1 MKTVVVGVKGI
12 SPLLINRFQELAEQP
27 QEMKRNGKKD
37 YGTPR
42 QQAEGTAYRDDDTLK
57 IWIPTLWFKGSMA
70 SVSSDYKIP
79 GSRKSVKSI
88 FGGVVLPV
96 TEKCYF
102 AGDLHLKD
110 IEIDSRPVV
119 IQRARVMRHRA
130 RLEAWAVE
138 FELEIDDSLLGDDS
152 VHQILTEA
160 GRRVGVGD
168 FRPQKGGPFGRFIVT
183 KWEVKNSKI
192 N

>member
-1 MKTVVVGVKGI
+1 MKTVVVVCRGI
-12 SPLLINRFQELAEQP
+12 SPLLINRFQESAELP
-27 QEMKRNGKKD
+27 KEIKRSGKKD

-70 SVSSDYKIP
+70 VVSSDYKIP

-96 TEKCYF
+96 NEKCYF
-102 AGDLHLKD
+102 KGDLHLKD
-110 IEIDSRPVV
+110 VEIDSRPVV
-119 IQRARVMRHRA
+119 IQRSRTMRHRS
-130 RLEAWAVE
+130 RLENWSVE
-138 FELEIDDSLLGDDS
+138 FELEIDDSLLGDES

-168 FRPQKGGPFGRFIVT
+168 FRPQKGGPFGRFIVES
-183 KWEVKNSKI
+183 WIVK
-192 N
+192 